1 MSKPLSEYINK
12 FAKLRRDKDAPH
24 KPILLIAVIELID
37 LGKIQRNQIYLSPEL
52 VATFLK
58 YWGSLVKNPK
68 HHSDISLPFFHLKG
82 DKFWHLMP
90 NPGFEATVAR
100 KVKIKGLTALR
111 DVVKYAYLD
120 EVLFSYLQEPANRLK
135 LSEVL
140 IQTYFPKNAQQIKGI
155 QGKDELEDVQ
165 LRLLEKGGAVY
176 DASDLKDEERVFVRD
191 AAFRRTVVSLYQ
203 HQCAV
208 CRLKIVGS
216 NNQTIVDGAHIKPF
230 AEFRDDR
237 FDNGLSLCKNHHWAF
252 DRGWFSVDDNYRII
266 VCSDRFEEES
276 PLGLRSLKDFNGEA
290 ILLPNQEAYN
300 PRVEALQW
308 HRSYWQIA

>member
-1 MSKPLSEYINK
+1 MSKPFSDYVQKI
-12 FAKLRRDKDAPH
+12 AKLRRDKDAPH
-24 KPILLIAVIELID
+24 KPILLIAVLELID
-37 LGKIQRNQIYLSPEL
+37 RGQIQHNQIYLSPEL
-52 VATFLK
+52 VAAFLK

-68 HHSDISLPFFHLKG
+68 YHSDISLPFFHLKG
-82 DKFWHLMP
+82 DEFWHLMA
-90 NPGFEATVAR
+90 NPGFEATIAR

-120 EVLFSYLQEPANRLK
+120 EELFEYLQEPSNRLR

-140 IQTYFPKNAQQIKGI
+140 IQTYFPNEAQQFEGI
-155 QGKDELEDVQ
+155 QEKDELEDIQ
-165 LRLLEKGGAVY
+165 LRLFEKGGEIY
-176 DASDLKDEERVFVRD
+176 DVSELKDQDRVFVRD
-191 AAFRRTVVSLYQ
+191 AAFRRIVVRLYQ
-203 HQCAV
+203 HQCAL

-252 DRGWFSVDDNYRII
+252 DRGWFSIDDNYRVI

-276 PLGLRSLKDFNGEA
+276 PPGLRSLKDFHQEP
-290 ILLPNQEAYN
+290 ILLPEQHQ

-308 HRSYWQIA
+308 HRCFWQVS